1 MSLEILIVASTA
13 ELGRLWQRHLAR
25 RGGMVDLADRVAAAE
40 ALIAR
45 KAYQV
50 VIIDI
55 HADDGE
61 VLPLTD
67 LIGFRWPE
75 TRVILIT
82 RDGFFS
88 DGSVFGLGANVHAML
103 SPDVPPDDLVALVE
117 YHGSQPPPRLA

>member
-1 MSLEILIVASTA
+1 MSLEILIVAGAA
-13 ELGRLWQRHLAR
+13 ELGQLWQGHLKR
-25 RGGMVDLADRVAAAE
+25 RGAAVDVTGHVAAAA
-40 ALIAR
+40 ALIEH
-45 KAYQV
+45 KGYHV

-55 HADDGE
+55 QTDDGE

-75 TRVILIT
+75 TRVILVT

-103 SPDVPPDDLVALVE
+103 SPHVPPDDLVALVE
-117 YHGSQPPPRLA
+117 YHGGQPPPRPI

>member
-1 MSLEILIVASTA
+1 MRILIVESAP
-13 ELGRLWQRHLAR
+13 ELGQLWQGHLERSGAR
-25 RGGMVDLADRVAAAE
+25 VDIAGSAAE
-40 ALIAR
+40 AETLIDR
-45 KAYQV
+45 NGYRV

-55 HADDGE
+55 HADRGA

-75 TRVILIT
+75 TRVILVT

-103 SPDVPPDDLVALVE
+103 SPDVQPDDMVALVE
-117 YHGSQPPPRLA
+117 YHAEPARLRPA